1 MIEYLTYEAIR
12 TYLIAS
18 LAITSGVGI
27 AFGLFLPFTD
37 ETDGDEL

>member
-1 MIEYLTYEAIR
+1 MTDFLTYEAIR

-18 LAITSGVGI
+18 LAITAGVGI
-27 AFGLFLPFTD
+27 VFGLFLPFTD

>member
-1 MIEYLTYEAIR
+1 MTYESIQSFLVTA
-12 TYLIAS
+12 LI
-18 LAITSGVGI
+18 ITTVVWI